1 MSVYTRVEAR
11 ELETLL
17 LEYRVGRL
25 VDYRGISEGIENTN
39 YFVTTTGG
47 EFVLTLFESIGYEDL
62 PYYLDLMAFLSEHGV
77 PSAHPLPDRDGKYL
91 RSFKN
96 RPTALV
102 QRLPGRSVPSP
113 SAAQCRAIGE
123 ALGHLHV
130 EGRAFTGQR
139 DNARGPRWWQAT
151 ARRLLPLLEADP
163 ARLLREELAFQ
174 NRYRDSDPPRGVIH
188 ADLFHD
194 NALFEGDT
202 LTGIIDFYYACNDVL
217 LFDVAVTVN
226 DWCGR
231 DDGSLDDARA
241 AALLAAYHRWR
252 PLLDRERELWPV
264 MLRAGCL
271 RFWLSRLQ
279 DQLFPRPG
287 VLTQIKDPGIF
298 ERALRRR
305 VEAHRELADLL
316 P

>member
-1 MSVYTRVEAR
+1 MSVYTRVEAW

-17 LEYRVGRL
+17 LEYQVGSL

-47 EFVLTLFESIGYEDL
+47 DFVLTLFESIGYEDL
-62 PYYLDLMAFLSEHGV
+62 PYYLDLMAFLAEHGV
-77 PSAHPLPDRDGKYL
+77 PSAHPLPDRDGHYL
-91 RSFKN
+91 RTFKN

-102 QRLPGRSVPSP
+102 RRLRGRGVPSP
-113 SAAQCRAIGE
+113 SLAQCRAIGE

-130 EGRAFTGQR
+130 EGRAFAGHR
-139 DNARGPRWWQAT
+139 DNARGPRWWQVT
-151 ARRLLPLLEADP
+151 ARRLLPLLAPSP
-163 ARLLREELAFQ
+163 ARLLRQELAFQ

-202 LTGIIDFYYACNDVL
+202 LTGIIDFYYACNDAL

-231 DDGSLDDARA
+231 ADGSLEAEKA
-241 AALLAAYHRWR
+241 AALLAAYHEWR
-252 PLLDRERELWPV
+252 PLLSSERALWPV

-287 VLTQIKDPGIF
+287 ELTQIKDPEVF
-298 ERALRRR
+298 ERALRQR
-305 VEAHRELADLL
+305 VDAHRELAKLL